1 MDFASVKLVVADMD
15 GTLLTPEHEL
25 PEEFYAVFEKLEARG
40 ILFAA
45 ASGRQYYNILK
56 LFPGLENKILFIAE
70 NGSYVAYRKEEL
82 LVQAMDK
89 NTARVQLREARNFT
103 DVYPILCGKKQAYID
118 NESPQFLAKMSLY
131 YDRVKVVDDITAVE
145 DDDFLKIA
153 LCDLNGAEENTYR
166 HFRKKEGILQVKVS
180 GKIWLDLSDPL
191 ANKGHALRHV
201 QQHFG
206 ISRDETMAFGDFL
219 NDVEMLQESH
229 FSYAMENAH
238 PEVKRVAR
246 FKAGSNNSN
255 GVLNVLRDVV
265 GDSSDYPAITS

>member
-15 GTLLTPEHEL
+15 GTLLTPEHKL
-25 PEEFYAVFEKLEARG
+25 PQEFYAVFEKLRAKG

-56 LFPGLENKILFIAE
+56 LFPGLEASILFIAE
-70 NGSYVAYRKEEL
+70 NGSYVSYRDEEL
-82 LVQAMDK
+82 LVQAMNK
-89 NTARVQLREARNFT
+89 ETARMQLLEAKQFPN
-103 DVYPILCGKKQAYID
+103 VYPILCGKKQAYID
-118 NESPQFLAKMSLY
+118 NESPEFLEKMSLY
-131 YDRVKVVDDITAVE
+131 YDRVKVVDDITTVD

-153 LCDLNGAEENTYR
+153 LCDFKGAEQNTYQY
-166 HFRKKEGILQVKVS
+166 FRKKEDILQVKVS

-191 ANKGHALRHV
+191 ANKGRALRHV
-201 QQHFG
+201 QQRFG

-219 NDVEMLQESH
+219 NDVEMLQESR

-238 PEVKRVAR
+238 PDVKKIAR
-246 FKAGSNNSN
+246 FQAGSNNSN

-265 GDSSDYPAITS
+265 SGS